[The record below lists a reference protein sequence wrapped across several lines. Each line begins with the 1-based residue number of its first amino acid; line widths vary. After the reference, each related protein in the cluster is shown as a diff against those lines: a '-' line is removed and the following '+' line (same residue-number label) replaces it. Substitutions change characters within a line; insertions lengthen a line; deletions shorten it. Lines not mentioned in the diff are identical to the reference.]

1 MYNNIIATL
10 LPVEKPLMMERIQKM
25 NKALQSGIDTL
36 KWNSENIDPFINQA
50 MSIVTEVDELVKK
63 MKDNVSKMIEIM
75 NNWSKPLFDRRPRT
89 QAPEDVETYHNASV
103 NARFDI
109 IKSEGKEIHK
119 LMKDTVD
126 NVRPDKK
133 SPMWLSYVDYVNGL
147 VIEGITNGID
157 SSMTNL
163 AEQISISY
171 NQIHQLAP
179 IFDIKVALQNR
190 VVQFDPSIGSNARQN
205 GIREIINMI
214 VQHFISLAIQMPQ
227 RLDSPSGD
235 YLVEIKDQFQLFGT
249 IQLITSNLDEIENA
263 SAEFLHQY
271 SDIQFLWEQDLET
284 SFQAFLDKGPSLRE
298 TFLAKLKAR
307 DDLEDEMRE
316 FEIENFDAMSNKILH
331 GVVTKQPAL
340 DVFDAEITRL
350 YEYKAR
356 IMSMKPTADIGWLR
370 VNSQPLIKELQQII
384 NSWIE
389 RFTSFLYNN
398 TTKQMKNI

>member
-1 MYNNIIATL
+1 MPQRADSLFAKVETYRRWTGRLDLIVEMYNNIIATL

-25 NKALQSGIDTL
+25 NKALQSGIDSL

-63 MKDNVSKMIEIM
+63 MKENVSKMIEIM
-75 NNWSKPLFDRRPRT
+75 NLWSKPLFDRRSRT
-89 QAPEDVETYHNASV
+89 MLPEDVETNHNASV
-103 NARFDI
+103 NARFDT

-133 SPMWLSYVDYVNGL
+133 SPMWISYVDYVNGL

-171 NQIHQLAP
+171 NQTHQLAP

-190 VVQFDPSIGSNARQN
+190 VVQFDPSIGSNSRSN
-205 GIREIINMI
+205 GIRDIINMI

-249 IQLITSNLDEIENA
+249 I
-263 SAEFLHQY
+263 
-271 SDIQFLWEQDLET
+271 
-284 SFQAFLDKGPSLRE
+284 
-298 TFLAKLKAR
+298 
-307 DDLEDEMRE
+307 
-316 FEIENFDAMSNKILH
+316 
-331 GVVTKQPAL
+331 
-340 DVFDAEITRL
+340 
-350 YEYKAR
+350 
-356 IMSMKPTADIGWLR
+356 
-370 VNSQPLIKELQQII
+370 
-384 NSWIE
+384 
-389 RFTSFLYNN
+389 
-398 TTKQMKNI
+398 